1 MRLILNNGLSLL
13 LLLRRILNKNDS
25 HSHLGRAV
33 GAVKNCDNFRIFRP
47 FYGRRLIVKNCDRNG
62 ESRGIRGRRV
72 AVKNCYRG

>member
-47 FYGRRLIVKNCDRNG
+47 FYGRRLIVN
-62 ESRGIRGRRV
+62 EL
-72 AVKNCYRG
+72 